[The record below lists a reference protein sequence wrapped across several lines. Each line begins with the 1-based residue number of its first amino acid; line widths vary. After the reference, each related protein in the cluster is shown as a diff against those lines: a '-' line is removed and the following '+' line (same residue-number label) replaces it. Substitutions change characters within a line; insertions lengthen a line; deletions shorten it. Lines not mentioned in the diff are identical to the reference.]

1 MSSKD
6 ENEKE
11 KEKENDKTLMS
22 SNEDSKNEN

>member
-11 KEKENDKTLMS
+11 KEKENYKALMS